1 MSKKSLQSHPALFVY
16 AGVVAAAIVM
26 LVAGKSPMESK
37 MAMIGG
43 PRLVSIEQL
52 PEMSTDSAMCQL
64 VPASASSALGALQA
78 QATVPAGATADGAR
92 IVIERAPS
100 RVIKDP
106 YPTYSAV
113 ALDLVNGEIVLQ
125 DENLF
130 QIMVYDRNTNT
141 PPTAAMSE
149 PKRVIG
155 GHHTKV
161 EFNCGLYIDPKNGDI
176 YSVNNDTLD
185 TMTVF
190 SREARGDV
198 PPTREMETPHGTYGI
213 AVDEKASE
221 LFLTVQHAS
230 SVMVYPKYG
239 EGKVKEL
246 RMIAGNKTGLADPH
260 GVVVDSKNQN
270 IFVVNYGNWAE
281 YEVGKERGGG
291 GGTGGLGRIP
301 GSGKFFPPSITA
313 YPLKADGDIAP
324 LRTIQGPKTQ
334 LNWPGHMFLDEEDGL
349 IYVANDGGDSIL
361 VFKVTDNGDVAPT
374 RVVKGPR
381 TLIKNPTGIFVDK
394 KNKEMVVANMGNHS
408 ATVYP
413 LYADGN
419 VPPLRQIRGAPADQ
433 PALQIGNP
441 GAVAYDTKRNEI
453 LVPN

>member
-1 MSKKSLQSHPALFVY
+1 MKNRGNQRYIGATFVLLSTVGLLILSSSQIPSEMRNISLGRDRLLSV
-16 AGVVAAAIVM
+16 
-26 LVAGKSPMESK
+26 ES
-37 MAMIGG
+37 
-43 PRLVSIEQL
+43 L
-52 PEMSTDSAMCQL
+52 PEVSSGGEMCQL
-64 VPASASSALGALQA
+64 VPASAASALQGQA
-78 QATVPAGATADGAR
+78 PPLAGSTQDGAR
-92 IVIERAPS
+92 LTLERAPV

-113 ALDLVNGEIVLQ
+113 ALDLANGEIVLQ

-130 QIMVYDRNTNT
+130 QIMVYDRSTNT
-141 PPTAAMSE
+141 PPNAAMSE

-213 AVDEKASE
+213 AVDEKSEE

-239 EGKVKEL
+239 VGKVKEL
-246 RMIAGNKTGLADPH
+246 RMIAGNKTRLADPH
-260 GVVVDSKNQN
+260 GVALDTKNGRV
-270 IFVVNYGNWAE
+270 FVVNYGNFAE
-281 YEVGKERGGG
+281 YEAGKERGGG

-301 GSGKFFPPSITA
+301 GSGKFFPPSITS
-313 YPLKADGDIAP
+313 YPINADGDVAP
-324 LRTIQGPKTQ
+324 LQTIQGPKTQ
-334 LNWPGHMFLDEEDGL
+334 LNWPGHIYIDDEDGL
-349 IYVANDGGDSIL
+349 IYVANDGGDSVL

-374 RVVKGPR
+374 RIIKGPR

-394 KNKEMVVANMGNHS
+394 KNREIVVANMGNHS

-413 LYADGN
+413 LDANGD
-419 VPPLRQIRGAPADQ
+419 VAPVRQIRGAPADQ